1 MLPEA
6 GHART
11 VHTCKSSCSQI
22 VAALHRLAPVA
33 CILCFS
39 FSAIRCGNSPTQGP
53 PFAPDD
59 ALATIQ
65 VDSGFRVEL
74 VAAEPIVMDP
84 VAMAIDEYG
93 RLYVAEM
100 PGYPLDTHG
109 SGRITMLRDT
119 DGDHLPDT
127 AVLFADSLRLPTGI
141 MRWKKG
147 VLVTDP
153 PDILYLEDTDGDGRS
168 DVRQVVL
175 TGFALSNP
183 QHNVNTPKYGLD
195 NWITVANNATIWWTE
210 HYADQ
215 FGDRG
220 SEVHYPAH
228 PEGPRLAPNGA
239 NRNVRFRP
247 DSFELEARSGKSQF
261 GHTFNAWG
269 HHFLNDN
276 SHHHYHEV
284 IGAEVFER
292 NPDLPVQRATHYT
305 SDHGNAAAVFPITLD
320 PEHQLLTDRGVF
332 TSACG
337 ITYYMG
343 GLFPAPYDR
352 DVTFTAEPVHN
363 LVHADKVT
371 YNGPTYTAS
380 RITEGREFLASTDS
394 WFRPVNFSVGPD
406 GALYVVDYYRQIVEH
421 PEWMDDDART
431 GDLHRGSDR
440 GRIYRVIPNGTPP
453 PEWLDALTLGDAS
466 TATLVAHLES
476 NNAWWRL
483 NAQRLL
489 VDRRGGDAADLLA
502 RLVESGTSP
511 EARVHALWTLDG
523 LDRLD
528 AATLRTALADT
539 HARVRENAI
548 RLAEQYAPRMPDVAT
563 LLMTME
569 TDPDLGVRFQLM
581 SAASLLESSAAKA
594 LQHRILLR
602 DMKNAWVQTMG
613 LLVLGTDLGAVLQD
627 ALAQAPPARN
637 DTYASYLARIAALIG
652 ASGDADAIRA
662 LLRLTRPGPVRAQ
675 WWNAALL
682 GGLAGGLQT
691 GPDDRG
697 ALDGERAALAERA
710 LQDMEAAHAA
720 LSIVQTIGLPPE
732 FALGPAV
739 RVAEDQSYK
748 ADVRARALGIIAL
761 GDADGHVPLF
771 RAMIQTAEPLIVQR
785 AAIEALGSV
794 NGETPAHI
802 VLEEWSSLTPA
813 LRQDA
818 IDLMITEVR
827 AGRLLDAIEDGVV
840 LAAELSWRH
849 RVVLMRDTRESLRS
863 RARSLLSLQADLEE
877 VTEDRY
883 SSVLDATGNAQD
895 GTAIF
900 HRVCAAC
907 HRAGPVGATDYGP
920 DLSTVQHWPRKALL
934 AKILDPSQSIANGYE
949 LWTVERSRGDAVHG
963 VMAQETPTS
972 ITIRSQHGE
981 EVVLRADIESVSLQA
996 GSGMPPGLITGL
1008 DEADIANLLAF
1019 LRME

>member
-1 MLPEA
+1 MLCLP
-6 GHART
+6 
-11 VHTCKSSCSQI
+11 
-22 VAALHRLAPVA
+22 L
-33 CILCFS
+33 
-39 FSAIRCGNSPTQGP
+39 SAIRCGNPLTEGP

-59 ALATIQ
+59 ALATIR

-74 VAAEPIVMDP
+74 VAAEPFVMDP

-100 PGYPLDTHG
+100 PGYPLDKHG
-109 SGRITMLRDT
+109 SGRIKMLRDT
-119 DGDHLPDT
+119 DGDRLPDA

-153 PDILYLEDTDGDGRS
+153 PDILYLEDSDGDGRS
-168 DVRQVVL
+168 DVRHVVL

-183 QHNVNTPKYGLD
+183 QHNANTPLYGLD
-195 NWITVANNATIWWTE
+195 NWITVANNSTIWWTE
-210 HYADQ
+210 HYADE

-220 SEVHYPAH
+220 REVHYPAR
-228 PEGPRLAPNGA
+228 PEGPRLARNGA
-239 NRNVRFRP
+239 DRNVRFRP

-284 IGAEVFER
+284 IGAEVFAR

-305 SDHGNAAAVFPITLD
+305 SDHGNAAALFPITLY
-320 PEHQLLTDRGVF
+320 PGHQLLTDRGVF

-363 LVHADKVT
+363 LVHADRVT

-421 PEWMDDDART
+421 PEWMDDDARS

-440 GRIYRVIPNGTPP
+440 GRIYRVVPRGTPP

-476 NNAWWRL
+476 DNAWWRL

-489 VDRRGGDAADLLA
+489 VDRGGGQAADLLA
-502 RLVESGTSP
+502 HLVEAGASA

-548 RLAEQYAPRMPDVAT
+548 RLAEQYAPRIPELAT
-563 LLMTME
+563 PLMTME
-569 TDPDLGVRFQLM
+569 TDPDPGVRFQLM
-581 SAASLLESSAAKA
+581 GALSILESPAAKVI
-594 LQHRILLR
+594 QHRILMR
-602 DMKNAWVQTMG
+602 DMKNAWVQSMG
-613 LLVLGTDLGAVLQD
+613 LLALGADLGAVLQA
-627 ALAQAPPARN
+627 ALAQAPPAT
-637 DTYASYLARIAALIG
+637 DDAYASYLARIAALIG
-652 ASGDADAIRA
+652 ASEDADAVRG
-662 LLRLTRPGPVRAQ
+662 LLRQTRSGPAAAQ
-675 WWNAALL
+675 WWIAALL
-682 GGLAGGLQT
+682 SGLASGLQT
-691 GPDDRG
+691 GPDDG
-697 ALDGERAALAERA
+697 GVLDGERAALAERA
-710 LQDMEAAHAA
+710 LQDTEAANAA

-732 FALGPAV
+732 FALAAAV
-739 RVAEDQSYK
+739 RMVEDRSLK

-761 GDADGHVPLF
+761 GDGGGHMPLF
-771 RAMIQTAEPLIVQR
+771 RAMIHAAEPAIVQR
-785 AAIEALGSV
+785 AAIEALGV
-794 NGETPAHI
+794 VEGEAPAGI
-802 VLEEWSSLTPA
+802 VLEAWSSLTPA
-813 LRQDA
+813 LRRAA
-818 IDLMITEVR
+818 IDLLITEVR
-827 AGRLLDAIEDGVV
+827 AGRLLDAIDEGVV

-849 RVVLMRDTRESLRS
+849 RVVLMRDTQEPLRS
-863 RARSLLSLQADLEE
+863 RARTLLSLQADPED
-877 VTEDRY
+877 VSADRY
-883 SSVLDATGNAQD
+883 ISALDASGNAQD
-895 GTAIF
+895 GMAIF

-907 HRAGPVGATDYGP
+907 HRAGPVGTTDYGP
-920 DLSTVQHWPRKALL
+920 DLATVQHWPRKALL
-934 AKILDPSQSIANGYE
+934 AKMLNPGQSIASGYE
-949 LWTVERSRGDAVHG
+949 SWTVERKRGDALHG

-972 ITIRSQHGE
+972 ITIRSQHGD
-981 EVVLRADIESVSLQA
+981 EVVLRADIVSLSLQA
-996 GSGMPPGLITGL
+996 GSGMPPGLIAGL
-1008 DEADIANLLAF
+1008 SEADVSNLLAF
-1019 LRME
+1019 LRRE